1 MSKKSSTF
9 APDMKKY
16 ISCIVCVWLC
26 VACSGGRSKTEQY
39 LAEQQTRDSVAL
51 EDQLRS
57 IAYYQTQRDSLMPVV
72 DSLLPLFR
80 YEKNDKYQNR
90 GYYVAE
96 KRRAKGENFRVLVR
110 DDGKELLVYRNG
122 KRVERVNYE
131 KLTGDYSTALE
142 RAQHLQI
149 VILDIQEL
157 EKRINQTSLEIQK
170 YQKRLQK

>member
-1 MSKKSSTF
+1 MEKWIS
-9 APDMKKY
+9 Y
-16 ISCIVCVWLC
+16 IFCVWLC
-26 VACSGGRSKTEQY
+26 VACSGGPSKTEKY
-39 LAEQQTRDSVAL
+39 LAEQQTRDSVGLA
-51 EDQLRS
+51 DQLRS
-57 IAYYQTQRDSLMPVV
+57 IAFYQHQRDSLIPLA
-72 DSLLPLFR
+72 DSLLPLFK
-80 YEKNDKYQNR
+80 YEKNDKYQSR

-96 KRRAKGENFRVLVR
+96 KRRPKGENLRVLVR

-122 KRVERVNYE
+122 KRVERNNYE
-131 KLTGDYSTALE
+131 KLSGEYNDALE